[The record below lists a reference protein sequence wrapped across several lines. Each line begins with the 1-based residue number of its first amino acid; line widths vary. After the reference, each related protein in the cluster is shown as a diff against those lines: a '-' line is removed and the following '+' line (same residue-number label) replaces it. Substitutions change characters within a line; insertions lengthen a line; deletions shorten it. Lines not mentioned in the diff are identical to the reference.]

1 MNLNKD
7 LKMKIDKL
15 EKENEKIKNDEN
27 NLKEQ
32 IEIKEKELIQ
42 SQIKLKEL
50 KAINSANN
58 LYNTNYRTKSFIS
71 KSNSSINIYK
81 DNLTEN
87 KENLNN
93 YYTNSIHK
101 KINNSLY
108 NNIYMGSR
116 YTKIKMKRN
125 NITNP
130 NQQFNQIMSM
140 AQMIQGFIGR

>member
-1 MNLNKD
+1 
-7 LKMKIDKL
+7 MKKT
-15 EKENEKIKNDEN
+15 EKS
-27 NLKEQ
+27 LKEQ
-32 IEIKEKELIQ
+32 MEIKEKEIIQ
-42 SQIKLKEL
+42 LQIKLKEL
-50 KAINSANN
+50 KAMNSSAH
-58 LYNTNYRTKSFIS
+58 LYNTNNNTNNYRSKSNLS

-130 NQQFNQIMSM
+130 NVTLNNLIIS
-140 AQMIQGFIGR
+140 IKICLII

>member
-58 LYNTNYRTKSFIS
+58 FYSGNINNNTNNNNYKS
-71 KSNSSINIYK
+71 KS
-81 DNLTEN
+81 
-87 KENLNN
+87 
-93 YYTNSIHK
+93 
-101 KINNSLY
+101 
-108 NNIYMGSR
+108 
-116 YTKIKMKRN
+116 
-125 NITNP
+125 
-130 NQQFNQIMSM
+130 
-140 AQMIQGFIGR
+140 